1 MCCILLRLGGSHPP
15 PPPPHLLILP
25 QVHFSCFFMRN
36 ATLSVLQN
44 AYAFAIS
51 NSPPMQTTIFEV
63 QPKPQ
68 KFVNHACLLAKF
80 HKYVL
85 QQQADSRQM
94 SRRVCVCLWELCGCL
109 SANYVSSWLGQRVGA
124 RGRQVQVSNG
134 SKKLK
139 AALQLQYFLSTALYC
154 YQPNKT
160 CICFSPDSAGK
171 TVSIWWC
178 HVS

>member
-1 MCCILLRLGGSHPP
+1 
-15 PPPPHLLILP
+15 
-25 QVHFSCFFMRN
+25 MRN

-94 SRRVCVCLWELCGCL
+94 SRRVCVC
-109 SANYVSSWLGQRVGA
+109 V
-124 RGRQVQVSNG
+124 
-134 SKKLK
+134 
-139 AALQLQYFLSTALYC
+139 
-154 YQPNKT
+154 
-160 CICFSPDSAGK
+160 
-171 TVSIWWC
+171 
-178 HVS
+178 